1 MNKVDEALLTE
12 VLGENLEKADAI
24 NIRKNGESIKR
35 SVSPYIDI
43 VSKKDKSGID
53 IFVKDDV
60 KFGIVHIPVIITKS
74 GLTDV
79 VYNDFYI
86 GKNSNVIIMA
96 GCGIHNDLHKDSEHD
111 GIHRFFL
118 SENSK
123 VKYVEKH
130 YGEGKGDGKRVLN
143 PTTEIYMKPGSSMTM
158 DSVQIKGVD
167 DTIRITKAEL
177 AENTTLVINEKIL
190 TNNAQTAKTEFNVEL
205 NGENA
210 STHVTSRSVATDD
223 SYQEFKSNI
232 NGNTKCYAHVECD
245 AIIKDNGRV
254 KAIPEIYAGSV
265 DANLIHE
272 AAIGKIAGEQLL
284 KLMSLGLSEKDAEAA
299 IIEGFLK

>member
-143 PTTEIYMKPGSSMTM
+143 PTTEIYMKSGSSMTM

-254 KAIPEIYAGSV
+254 KAIPEIYAGFV

>member
-53 IFVKDDV
+53 IFVKDNV

-143 PTTEIYMKPGSSMTM
+143 PTTEIYMKQGSSMTM

-254 KAIPEIYAGSV
+254 KAIPEIYASSV